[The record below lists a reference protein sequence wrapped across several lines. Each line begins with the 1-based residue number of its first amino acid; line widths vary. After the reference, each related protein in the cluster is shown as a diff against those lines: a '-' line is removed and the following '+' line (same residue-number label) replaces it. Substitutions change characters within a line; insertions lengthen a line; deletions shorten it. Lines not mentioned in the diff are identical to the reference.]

1 MESYFNAFHTKRHM
15 RHTKRHMRHSKKLM
29 TVHVELTNPDL
40 SSETGFEDLATI
52 G

>member
-1 MESYFNAFHTKRHM
+1 MMESYCDAFHTKRH
-15 RHTKRHMRHSKKLM
+15 KWCSKKLM

-40 SSETGFEDLATI
+40 SSEIGFEVVATI